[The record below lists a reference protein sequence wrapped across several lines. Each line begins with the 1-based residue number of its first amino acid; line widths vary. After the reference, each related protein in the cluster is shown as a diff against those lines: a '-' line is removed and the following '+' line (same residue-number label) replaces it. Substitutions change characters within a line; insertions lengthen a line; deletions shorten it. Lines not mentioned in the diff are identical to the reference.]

1 MSNKPNYNEKILIE
15 TLETDFKHK
24 KINHTKSFNTMKA
37 TWNCLKKLDNK
48 TQ

>member
-24 KINHTKSFNTMKA
+24 KINHTKSFNLEHYESDMELSQKIG
-37 TWNCLKKLDNK
+37 
-48 TQ
+48 Q